1 MGSNT
6 GVDPGF
12 SFERTGIRPNGSANV
27 QEAPADP
34 SHHQAVRQ
42 VAVQEAG
49 MMQTGDED
57 VPLRDGQETLPEPVE
72 LPNAEPRKGAHEDER
87 GPRQGACEDPA
98 TR

>member
-1 MGSNT
+1 
-6 GVDPGF
+6 
-12 SFERTGIRPNGSANV
+12 
-27 QEAPADP
+27 
-34 SHHQAVRQ
+34 
-42 VAVQEAG
+42 